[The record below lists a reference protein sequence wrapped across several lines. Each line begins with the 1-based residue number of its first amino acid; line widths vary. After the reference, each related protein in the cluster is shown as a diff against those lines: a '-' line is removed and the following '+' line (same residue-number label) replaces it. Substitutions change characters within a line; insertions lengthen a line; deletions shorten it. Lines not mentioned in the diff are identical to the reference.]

1 MKAIN
6 YHIRGIITSIEHL
19 LKGKYLIY
27 FLPGLILTGI
37 FWYFRS
43 NSIEVDEA
51 AVEVTTSDSWWDSA
65 RSTVGGWYDTGLTK
79 AMGVIDFLIEQLYIF
94 LVLTALSPFFT
105 ALGEKFD
112 KELTGKI
119 SEGGILRFINDFI
132 RMIFV
137 VILSLLLELVF
148 LGIYWLISKIFGL
161 SETVDM
167 VMYFSIAAFFYGFAF
182 YDFALERYEKGVF
195 SSLGFAFSAPL
206 GMIIIGAIFQG
217 IYMIPYV
224 GIPLAPVFVVMISTV
239 AYAYYIKQLPKSKQ
253 LSNE

>member
-6 YHIRGIITSIEHL
+6 YHIRGIITSIEYL

-27 FLPGLILTGI
+27 FVPGLILTGL
-37 FWYFRS
+37 FLYFDGS
-43 NSIEVDEA
+43 FSELDESIDLSSKYSWLSWIDSTFSWFLNSAD
-51 AVEVTTSDSWWDSA
+51 AVA
-65 RSTVGGWYDTGLTK
+65 
-79 AMGVIDFLIEQLYIF
+79 EQFYIF

-112 KELTGKI
+112 KDLTGK
-119 SEGGILRFINDFI
+119 ETNAGIIRFINDIF

-137 VILSLLLELVF
+137 IIISLILQLIF
-148 LGIYWLISKIFGL
+148 LGIYWLISWMFGFP
-161 SETVDM
+161 EIMNTVIS
-167 VMYFSIAAFFYGFAF
+167 YCISGFFFGFTF

-206 GMIIIGAIFQG
+206 GMIIIGAIFKG
-217 IYMIPYV
+217 IYAIPYV
-224 GIPLAPVFVVMISTV
+224 GIPLAPVLVVLISTV
-239 AYAYYIKQLPKSKQ
+239 AYAYYTKQLPKSKQ